1 MNYLAHFHLAGEQP
15 AMIRGAL
22 LGDFV
27 KGPLRGQFDATTERG
42 IELHRKI
49 DAFSGRA
56 DDIRIASQAL
66 APELRRYAGI
76 ITDVV
81 FDFFLSRHW
90 SSFNRQPLA
99 DFAQTIYQVIELNGD
114 DWPVAARHFC
124 RRLVDY
130 DLLCQYGEWST
141 VDRVLRSIAERLSR
155 DNPLGQ
161 AAASIEPKLDRLE
174 RGFLDF
180 YPKLQCYTEAFVQA
194 GRSTSS

>member
-27 KGPLRGQFDATTERG
+27 KGPLRGQFDAITERG

-81 FDFFLSRHW
+81 STFSSAATGQALTASHWQILRRQFTRLS
-90 SSFNRQPLA
+90 N
-99 DFAQTIYQVIELNGD
+99 
-114 DWPVAARHFC
+114 
-124 RRLVDY
+124 
-130 DLLCQYGEWST
+130 ST
-141 VDRVLRSIAERLSR
+141 VMIGRSQPGIF
-155 DNPLGQ
+155 
-161 AAASIEPKLDRLE
+161 AAAW
-174 RGFLDF
+174 
-180 YPKLQCYTEAFVQA
+180 
-194 GRSTSS
+194 